1 MAYHSVIVAVDISDD
16 AGEVLIKAL
25 ALIASENSQI
35 HLIHVIAP
43 LPATDSYELMPALP
57 LEFETILMQR
67 AEDFLRQ
74 LVQEHRN
81 ANISTHVKLGSLK
94 AEIFS
99 LAEQIS
105 ADLIVLGTH
114 GQHGIGLLLGS
125 SATSVLHGTPC
136 DVLAVRVGER
146 D

>member
-1 MAYHSVIVAVDISDD
+1 MAYHSVIVAIDISDD
-16 AGEVLIKAL
+16 ANKVLSKAL
-25 ALIASENSQI
+25 ELLRDKNSQL

-43 LPATDSYELMPALP
+43 LPATDSYDLTPTLP
-57 LEFETILMQR
+57 LEFENILMQR
-67 AEDFLRQ
+67 AEDFISQ
-74 LVQEHRN
+74 LAKEHRN

-114 GQHGIGLLLGS
+114 GQHGIALLLGS

-136 DVLAVRVGER
+136 DVLAVRVG
-146 D
+146 DKA